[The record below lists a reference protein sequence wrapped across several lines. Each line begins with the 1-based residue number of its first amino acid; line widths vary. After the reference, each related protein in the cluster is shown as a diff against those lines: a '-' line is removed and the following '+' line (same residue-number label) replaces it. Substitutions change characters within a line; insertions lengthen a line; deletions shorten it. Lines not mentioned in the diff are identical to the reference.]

1 MNLERAIAAR
11 LPDWARRDHPALRYV
26 LQHGPRHRVW
36 ARRWLLW
43 PCMVIITLGLAAV
56 SEVIANRG
64 APLGLQHPAAST
76 WFAPLY
82 IATVILQLV
91 SILLALILPSALILG
106 ERQRS
111 RWDALKVTPFGGAL
125 VLRAR
130 WAAVFYELRGPLLL
144 LVILRVVLAAHM
156 LADLTA
162 HQGYQL
168 DLYLAGAVPQ
178 VSPEAAI
185 FSLAAFMTFALLWL
199 LVMVGLNAA
208 FGLLIA
214 ALVRGRTAALLA
226 RFAALAGEMTMF
238 MLAMSGGGR
247 VVNHAPG
254 SPALDTLDNTSRW
267 IRLLALG
274 TLGDQGLRFM
284 DLETLLQAWVD
295 VRYGVWLSV
304 VWLGV
309 MLAAIALTQG
319 VMTGAARWA
328 SRPEGG

>member
-1 MNLERAIAAR
+1 
-11 LPDWARRDHPALRYV
+11 
-26 LQHGPRHRVW
+26 
-36 ARRWLLW
+36 
-43 PCMVIITLGLAAV
+43 
-56 SEVIANRG
+56 
-64 APLGLQHPAAST
+64 
-76 WFAPLY
+76 
-82 IATVILQLV
+82 
-91 SILLALILPSALILG
+91 
-106 ERQRS
+106 
-111 RWDALKVTPFGGAL
+111 

-168 DLYLAGAVPQ
+168 DLYLAVVTPQ
-178 VSPEAAI
+178 VSPEAAV
-185 FSLAAFMTFALLWL
+185 FLLAAFMAFALLWL

-208 FGLLIA
+208 FGLLI
-214 ALVRGRTAALLA
+214 